1 MKRPRLFGTFSIFL
15 TRSFYYIIEV
25 WNAEYKLFTLYNNLT
40 YLILSSVILYNYFKK
55 IRHPKSSVTYFMF
68 LGGFE
73 PPAFRLGV
81 PLNLCHLCSPMYRKV
96 AFYQAFFEFRICFG
110 SPKFAFVVRSLC
122 LHFSRLLDFAKK
134 GKRIVCSCRRY

>member
-1 MKRPRLFGTFSIFL
+1 MKRSRLFGTFFIFL

-55 IRHPKSSVTYFMF
+55 IRRPKSSVAYFMF

-73 PPAFRLGV
+73 PPAFRLGGERSI
-81 PLNLCHLCSPMYRKV
+81 LLSYRNLYLQFCQIPWIM
-96 AFYQAFFEFRICFG
+96 
-110 SPKFAFVVRSLC
+110 
-122 LHFSRLLDFAKK
+122 
-134 GKRIVCSCRRY
+134 